1 MSMRGPSIQD
11 VRRQLEGRL
20 EVLETAHAH
29 HVRLRRAL
37 VWWGWERRLRREP
50 ALVRSVLGSEAAYN
64 DALERVLRRA
74 PDLAVIRDIQR
85 CRVELVVLVHER
97 LASQVWTPG
106 PPCLVEDL
114 ERLELLT
121 LGLVSLAPRPDPES
135 GVGGAVGQAL
145 LVLGD
150 AAGAVA
156 GLVTLLV
163 TVGAGLALMLAS
175 GLGLER
181 RLRHGLGAGP
191 PVAVDPAEA
200 ARAEHLTGALEL
212 RRRLPG
218 LVTGADFARLSPI
231 LCFTATFRE
240 PSGGEQAGHAVLR
253 PGFLAFLPEATGPG
267 LLRALTGPESP
278 PVPGRIEVP
287 WIVEQLLFLPSGGDF
302 DTTLARAARAVGGR
316 HWNLGPDSRIA
327 LQGLE
332 IHFSEGASELR
343 GQVPGP
349 ELKVAAKLLFVRRW

>member
-50 ALVRSVLGSEAAYN
+50 ALVRSVLGSEATYN

-74 PDLAVIRDIQR
+74 PDLAFIQDIQR
-85 CRVELVVLVHER
+85 CRAELEVLVHER

-231 LCFTATFRE
+231 LCFTATFRD